1 MTGPSAA
8 ASTSAVMTETV
19 AGRREGRIAIFSQ
32 VRTKDRCALTI
43 PLYGGKNGPAIARIR
58 GDQPPRIRSSDRSLA
73 CRGPLRR
80 TTVRERKKF
89 RAGRKTPWC
98 GEIVGNR
105 RVERWA
111 REGGACNEKA
121 APTAGQCAAEPP
133 VVTNMDATIYAKI
146 TGAFPATVCLAVACY
161 RAVTVPADCG
171 WPCDAGAKTLD
182 QAPAPP
188 QKTVCPCLP
197 CLLRLI
203 C

>member
-1 MTGPSAA
+1 VKA
-8 ASTSAVMTETV
+8 AS
-19 AGRREGRIAIFSQ
+19 RFSP
-32 VRTKDRCALTI
+32 RFGPKDRCALSI

-121 APTAGQCAAEPP
+121 APTAGQCGAEPP

-146 TGAFPATVCLAVACY
+146 TGAFPQQCV
-161 RAVTVPADCG
+161 
-171 WPCDAGAKTLD
+171 
-182 QAPAPP
+182 
-188 QKTVCPCLP
+188 
-197 CLLRLI
+197 
-203 C
+203 